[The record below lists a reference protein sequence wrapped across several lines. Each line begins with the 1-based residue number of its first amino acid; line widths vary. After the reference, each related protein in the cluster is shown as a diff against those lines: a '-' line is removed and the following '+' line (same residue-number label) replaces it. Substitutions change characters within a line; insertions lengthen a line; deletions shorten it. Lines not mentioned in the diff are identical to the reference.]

1 MLINVIWKKY
11 KKGANKIKN
20 EIEKSYNIHIEKIYK
35 KDENIYFFVGNKKIY
50 IEELNDKQL
59 KEIKNLVMASNELY
73 ENRKNTRLILK
84 CTNDEYYFKHKEKK
98 YILSY
103 ANFIENTGVIIDDIN
118 LLKVDNSR
126 YESLKIN
133 ILDNWKKSIDEIEAA
148 LVEYNKECNKLMKSI
163 NYYIGISENAIQ
175 LYISKSEEIKKSSN
189 YLGHYIKDYS
199 ISKYL
204 SPLNIRKINLGILF
218 GKYVKNKLYNGTFTY
233 KIINV
238 IKSLLKNDADKYVLI
253 ASVMFQEEFFEE
265 VKKMIVNGKE
275 EINERIVEK
284 YTNKIN
290 DLESILRCIEDEIV
304 HERIINWLEE

>member
-1 MLINVIWKKY
+1 
-11 KKGANKIKN
+11 
-20 EIEKSYNIHIEKIYK
+20 
-35 KDENIYFFVGNKKIY
+35 
-50 IEELNDKQL
+50 
-59 KEIKNLVMASNELY
+59 MASNELY

-84 CTNDEYYFKHKEKK
+84 CTNDEYYFKYKEKK

-175 LYISKSEEIKKSSN
+175 LYISKSDEIKKSNN

-204 SPLNIRKINLGILF
+204 SPLNIRKINPGILF

-284 YTNKIN
+284 YTNKIS